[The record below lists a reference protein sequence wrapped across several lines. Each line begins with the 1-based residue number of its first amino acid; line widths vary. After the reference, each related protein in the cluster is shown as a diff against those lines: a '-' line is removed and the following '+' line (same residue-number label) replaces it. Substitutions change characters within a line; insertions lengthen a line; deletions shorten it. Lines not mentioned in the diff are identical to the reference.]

1 MLNKSEEHSINR
13 LLDLLEE
20 SNVIIKRMILTSAE
34 LEDVLRG
41 RLNEEDLPPAA

>member
-1 MLNKSEEHSINR
+1 MINPIEEQKIQK